1 MDMFNVEEKGYY
13 VKLVCNKGPGVAVA
27 LLKALESIKS
37 YQVQSS
43 NLATV
48 GDTFVLTFTLKV
60 RLASYLHILVFS
72 VNFDK

>member
-1 MDMFNVEEKGYY
+1 MFHVEEKGYY
-13 VKLVCNKGPGVAVA
+13 VKVVCNKGRGVAVA
-27 LLKALESIKS
+27 LLKALESITS
-37 YQVQSS
+37 FQVQSS